1 MKYDTFKKRVK
12 EEFARW
18 IQEKEAQRPR
28 LAPGGQIQSL
38 DELRVGDIIGK
49 GWGKKYKIDR
59 ISPKSLVMVEVD
71 RFGRPKNNQKKR
83 RTLQSLKR
91 NRFQRLEDLSR
102 PDVNYDKLKSFV
114 DKRFIH
120 PPRDVTNRRKY
131 KEWLKKR
138 IIERPSSPYEALG
151 DDEQRHQEA
160 LERQLKQL
168 LDERGIGED
177 WQWQPPSP
185 VQVGQ
190 MVRHPLQVNS
200 GDFVQIYDRKYRV
213 LSSDD
218 QQIEL
223 QRVDD
228 NGRARGGS
236 GRIPIS
242 QLQGGNVKRIE
253 PVERP
258 DVSFT
263 KAKEFADKKFSFPPR
278 DINTRAKYR
287 DWLEERFKTEPNSPY
302 QGLGDDEVEHKQA
315 LEKQIKKIL
324 KERGIGPDWEWEAPE
339 PPAIGSKYRD
349 SYQMR
354 PGHFLKGTLGYL
366 YKILEVDDDGRPKA
380 IQVDR
385 NGRPVGRSTTL
396 SRTDVRN
403 GRYTRVEEVKRPEV
417 SDSDAQAFAR
427 QYAAQP
433 GRDVRN
439 KEQYKNWLTNLFKNE
454 PQSPYYQLGDDET
467 SYKEKLEQQVEK
479 ILEARG
485 IDADWKWQPPPLI
498 TFPANPD
505 WESKQ
510 DEILAVARKGQK
522 VGPDRAIGGVGGNG
536 VNGAVRRKMELNGES
551 KEYVF
556 KSKFKEPGQPGSRY
570 RRQLRNKTG
579 IPTGTMHNREQ
590 GAYELDRL
598 LGAGTIIPATTSAG
612 DESLET
618 ELARLRRSGASRT
631 EIKRLQK
638 RIEDEGPAAYQSWVD
653 GMSTFASGGW
663 NLNRIPTEDLLRHQD
678 VGRLLVMDV
687 LMGHQDRHHGNVGF
701 SWVDPN
707 GPKTAQN
714 LRIHGIDNGYSLAE
728 TQPGQS
734 PGDWDIR
741 DAWDITGPNRQHLVR
756 NYFANVPRDMQ
767 ERLSRISTK
776 DVAEALKRAGIK
788 KASVLEAVA
797 VRLAVLKNNPAA
809 LYSFMSRN
817 GSIIGQK
824 QFQYYSHHKPEKLLR
839 DHTNLAPGAYA
850 EIQREVAEALR
861 G

>member
-1 MKYDTFKKRVK
+1 MKYPLFKKKVK
-12 EEFARW
+12 EEFQRW
-18 IQEKEAQRPR
+18 RQEQEAQRPR
-28 LAPGGQIQSL
+28 IQPGERIQNL
-38 DELRVGDIIGK
+38 DQLRVGDVIGRGFGFK
-49 GWGKKYKIDR
+49 YRVVRKSPQSVVLKEIDQFGRPRNTREVRRSLNYILNNRWQRHEELKRPDVTYEKAKAFIDERLGFPPREIDTKKKYKRWLKDYLISNPRSPYRQLGDDETQHQQALERQLDQILEERGVGEDWEWQPPPRAQIGQR
-59 ISPKSLVMVEVD
+59 IRDPNQVKPGDFIERHGMRYRVLDNRDDLKVVRVD
-71 RFGRPKNNQKKR
+71 PRGIPLEAPYHLPE
-83 RTLQSLKR
+83 RTLKDYICTR
-91 NRFQRLEDLSR
+91 IEAVTR
-102 PDVNYDKLKSFV
+102 PDVGFDKAKEFAEANLHS
-114 DKRFIH
+114 
-120 PPRDVTNRRKY
+120 PPRNINTRTKY
-131 KEWLKKR
+131 KEWLEK
-138 IIERPSSPYEALG
+138 G
-151 DDEQRHQEA
+151 
-160 LERQLKQL
+160 
-168 LDERGIGED
+168 
-177 WQWQPPSP
+177 
-185 VQVGQ
+185 
-190 MVRHPLQVNS
+190 
-200 GDFVQIYDRKYRV
+200 F
-213 LSSDD
+213 
-218 QQIEL
+218 
-223 QRVDD
+223 
-228 NGRARGGS
+228 
-236 GRIPIS
+236 
-242 QLQGGNVKRIE
+242 
-253 PVERP
+253 
-258 DVSFT
+258 
-263 KAKEFADKKFSFPPR
+263 KEKD
-278 DINTRAKYR
+278 
-287 DWLEERFKTEPNSPY
+287 NSPY
-302 QGLGDDEVEHKQA
+302 QALGDDEVEHQRA
-315 LEKQIKKIL
+315 LEKQINKIL
-324 KERGIGPDWEWEAPE
+324 EERGIGAGWEWEAPE

-349 SYQMR
+349 PYQMR
-354 PGHFLKGTLGYL
+354 PGHFLKGELDYL

-380 IQVDR
+380 IKVDR

-396 SRTDVRN
+396 SRTDVRS
-403 GRYTRVEEVKRPEV
+403 GRFTRIEEVKRPEV
-417 SDSDAQAFAR
+417 SDSDAEAFAR

-498 TFPANPD
+498 TFPANSD

-522 VGPDRAIGGVGGNG
+522 VGPDRAIGGNG

-556 KSKFKEPGQPGSRY
+556 KSKYKEPGQPGSRY
-570 RRQLRNKTG
+570 RRQLSNKTG

-653 GMSTFASGGW
+653 GMNTFAKGGW

-714 LRIHGIDNGYSLAE
+714 LRIHGIDNGYALAE
-728 TQPGQS
+728 TKSGQS

-809 LYSFMSRN
+809 LYSFISRN
-817 GSIIGQK
+817 GSISGQK
-824 QFQYYSHHKPEKLLR
+824 QFQYDSHHKPEKLLR